1 MRRSIV
7 LVALLV
13 LHAAADVAADGVDD
27 GVDDSEEQTR
37 ILMEKWNAFFTTGN
51 GFYRYGDSVLRAD
64 LDVGVAAS
72 TDVPVS
78 ANVAATVA
86 WDLPLCRVIG
96 ASGTS
101 QAGYVDK
108 AAVVAYTLTGTVCLP
123 LPANTFQLAYTRR
136 GNLQT
141 SLLEGPM
148 VVQDRRT
155 SDVFDFSI
163 WFWRW
168 RGVNHQIEIAPVT
181 VNIDVSRNT
190 DDGGY
195 GAIWSRARM
204 QPVRWMRL
212 GKGLR
217 GGDQTWDFMI
227 AQIVYQDDD
236 ATVGG
241 RDAGV
246 GTISPVR
253 IDGLALGDHLAVGA
267 DLGWQLATGVDG
279 AETLISRRAFHG
291 EVWVD
296 AAVGPVTGSV
306 HVSRGYLPTFDA
318 QLVLDHRVTA
328 KAALT
333 QAAWTV
339 RGEGF
344 VAHELVERAGGP
356 ATRVVVGGAAGDL
369 AIPLGRRAHAV
380 ARVEAARTLAPA
392 LAMDP
397 VTARA
402 DLRATVGVTMHF
414 GSAW

>member
-1 MRRSIV
+1 
-7 LVALLV
+7 
-13 LHAAADVAADGVDD
+13 
-27 GVDDSEEQTR
+27 
-37 ILMEKWNAFFTTGN
+37 
-51 GFYRYGDSVLRAD
+51 
-64 LDVGVAAS
+64 
-72 TDVPVS
+72 
-78 ANVAATVA
+78 
-86 WDLPLCRVIG
+86 
-96 ASGTS
+96 
-101 QAGYVDK
+101 
-108 AAVVAYTLTGTVCLP
+108 VCLP
-123 LPANTFQLAYTRR
+123 LPANTVQFSYTRR

-168 RGVNHQIEIAPVT
+168 RGVNHQVDVAPVT

-190 DDGGY
+190 DDGDY
-195 GAIWSRARM
+195 GAISSRASM
-204 QPVRWMRL
+204 QPVRWTRL

-217 GGDQTWDFMI
+217 GADQTWDFMV
-227 AQIVYQDDD
+227 AELVYQDDD

-246 GTISPVR
+246 GTMTPLRVAGIK
-253 IDGLALGDHLAVGA
+253 LGDNLAVGA
-267 DLGWQLATGVDG
+267 DVGWQLATGFDG
-279 AETLISRRAFHG
+279 GVTLISRQTTHA
-291 EVWVD
+291 EAWVD

-306 HVSRGYLPTFDA
+306 RVSRGYLPTFDA
-318 QLVLDHRVTA
+318 QLVLDHRVSA
-328 KAALT
+328 KLALT
-333 QAAWTV
+333 RAAWIV

-344 VAHELVERAGGP
+344 VAHDLVERAGGP
-356 ATRVVVGGAAGDL
+356 ATRVIVGGAAGDL
-369 AIPLGRRAHAV
+369 VLPLRHRLHAV
-380 ARVEAARTLAPA
+380 ARVEAARTLVPA

>member
-1 MRRSIV
+1 MRLWVVLIV
-7 LVALLV
+7 LVARV
-13 LHAAADVAADGVDD
+13 GVAAADAVADD
-27 GVDDSEEQTR
+27 GDANE
-37 ILMEKWNAFFTTGN
+37 LMQRWNAFFTTGN
-51 GFYRYGDSVLRAD
+51 GFYRYRHSVLRGD
-64 LDVGVAAS
+64 LDVGVAAA

-101 QAGYVDK
+101 QAGYVDR

-123 LPANTFQLAYTRR
+123 LPANTIQLAYTRR

-148 VVQDRRT
+148 VVHDRRT

-168 RGVNHQIEIAPVT
+168 RGVNHQIEVAPIT

-195 GAIWSRARM
+195 GAISSRARM
-204 QPVRWMRL
+204 QPVRWTRL

-217 GGDQTWDFMI
+217 GADQTWDFMVAEI
-227 AQIVYQDDD
+227 DYQDDD

-241 RDAGV
+241 RDSGV
-246 GTISPVR
+246 GTMTPVR
-253 IDGLALGDHLAVGA
+253 VDGIRIGDHLAVGA
-267 DLGWQLATGVDG
+267 DVGGQLATGIDG
-279 AETLISRRAFHG
+279 ADTMIRRQTVHAD
-291 EVWVD
+291 VWVD
-296 AAVGPVTGSV
+296 AAVGSVTGSV
-306 HVSRGYLPTFDA
+306 HASRGYLPTFDA

-328 KAALT
+328 KLALT
-333 QAAWTV
+333 RSAFIV

-344 VAHELVERAGGP
+344 VAHDLVERAGGP
-356 ATRVVVGGAAGDL
+356 STRVVVGGAAGDL
-369 AIPLGRRAHAV
+369 ALPLGHELHAV
-380 ARVEAARTLAPA
+380 ARVETARTLAPA

-397 VTARA
+397 VTARN
-402 DLRATVGVTMHF
+402 DLRATVGLTLHF
-414 GSAW
+414 GATW